1 MSTED
6 REPAV
11 TKYGFDWGQVTVQ
24 RVTNIERSNGIYRIL
39 RVNDLEI
46 YISPT
51 GRTRVFRKGDE
62 LR

>member
-1 MSTED
+1 
-6 REPAV
+6 V